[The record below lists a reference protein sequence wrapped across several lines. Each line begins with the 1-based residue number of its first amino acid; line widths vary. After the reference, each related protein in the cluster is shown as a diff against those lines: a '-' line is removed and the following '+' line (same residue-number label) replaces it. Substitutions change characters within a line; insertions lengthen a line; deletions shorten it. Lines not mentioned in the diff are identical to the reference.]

1 MGVSTHRV
9 LSPLQMLTDIYGWL
23 HNARTCARR
32 RVTRTEVGARMS
44 FSFESESEI
53 LIPLKPRMASNRVK
67 SVNEIFFCEP
77 VALLFFLFIPF
88 HSPEVARH
96 R

>member
-1 MGVSTHRV
+1 
-9 LSPLQMLTDIYGWL
+9 MLTDIRLVVNSMHARARDAQL
-23 HNARTCARR
+23 HARR
-32 RVTRTEVGARMS
+32 LARMS